1 MSLEQIEQILIINQ
15 PKYFQ
20 LIEEMKNGTSKEKT

>member
-15 PKYFQ
+15 KKYFQ
-20 LIEEMKNGTSKEKT
+20 LIEEMKNDTSKEKT